1 MKEKLSVT
9 TLTKNCPLYIKLEEL
24 YPLSQDSIEAAF
36 GTWVHDAIAMG
47 IELLLNNQK
56 ISIENLLTTAA
67 FQHYNPLVKQ
77 MNSDSVLKREAAR
90 LVSNGLKYVLSL
102 NINHKEVFIE
112 KKIEVII
119 HEIPIKI
126 VGRFDFG
133 YDNTIIDW
141 KSGTFSADEHR
152 MELHLYAYLAYTS
165 NLMSTPIEIRNVYL
179 GGEQVKVVSELLNE
193 NDIKNIH
200 EHITK
205 LIRAS
210 HNNPKPN
217 PSGSCFLCEYKFRC
231 PLYFRLT
238 QENIIMTKVQRISQQ
253 LEKAN
258 QYRKLGMELKTL
270 AQKIDTMANKL
281 INKQKNIKR
290 DLESK
295 NIFPELIEEKVWSKK
310 LIPLVNQLTEKEK
323 EELLISLLKESSTV
337 RKDSLPHKIK
347 NLLYTFKNINLNK
360 LHKI

>member
-1 MKEKLSVT
+1 MKERLSVT

-24 YPLSQDSIEAAF
+24 YPLSQNSIEAAF

-47 IELLLNNQK
+47 IELLLSNQK
-56 ISIENLLTTAA
+56 ISIENLLNTVA
-67 FQHYNPLVKQ
+67 FQHHNPLVKQ
-77 MNSDSVLKREAAR
+77 MNSDVVLKHEAAR

-119 HEIPIKI
+119 PEIPVKI

-141 KSGTFSADEHR
+141 KTGTFSANEHR
-152 MELHLYAYLAYTS
+152 MELHLYAYLAYKA

-179 GGEQVKVVSELLNE
+179 GGEQVKVVSETLTE
-193 NDIKNIH
+193 TDIKNIYK
-200 EHITK
+200 HIIK
-205 LIRAS
+205 LIQAI
-210 HNNPKPN
+210 HDNPKPN

-238 QENIIMTKVQRISQQ
+238 QENKIMMKVQNISQQ

-258 QYRKLGMELKTL
+258 QYRKLGIELKVL
-270 AQKIDTMANKL
+270 AKKIDTMANKL
-281 INKQKNIKR
+281 IDKQKNIKR
-290 DLESK
+290 DVESK
-295 NIFPELIEEKVWSKK
+295 NRFPELIEEKVWSKK
-310 LIPLVNQLTEKEK
+310 LIPLVDKLTEKEK
-323 EELLISLLKESSTV
+323 EELLISLLKENSTI
-337 RKDSLPHKIK
+337 RKENLPQKIK
-347 NLLYTFKNINLNK
+347 NLIYTFKNINLNK
-360 LHKI
+360 LNKI